1 MNYGVQVYTSCWYL
15 YKSFNIDVL
24 HCMDNKAIDY
34 ISLSLL
40 YFVCHNCSMLSLAY
54 SYDGLWRP
62 ILLYARKSKIPD
74 HCFHHCVTTRH
85 VFHEEDLNG
94 ANCLPWK
101 ENWRKSWNV
110 NRYRKR
116 NFNCKNILTTKFKG
130 TSISCLTIIV
140 SYIILTLLSFLFFPQ
155 RNGRKLYHP

>member
-1 MNYGVQVYTSCWYL
+1 MGLTVCREKKIGVKV
-15 YKSFNIDVL
+15 
-24 HCMDNKAIDY
+24 
-34 ISLSLL
+34 
-40 YFVCHNCSMLSLAY
+40 
-54 SYDGLWRP
+54 
-62 ILLYARKSKIPD
+62 
-74 HCFHHCVTTRH
+74 
-85 VFHEEDLNG
+85 E
-94 ANCLPWK
+94 
-101 ENWRKSWNV
+101 NV